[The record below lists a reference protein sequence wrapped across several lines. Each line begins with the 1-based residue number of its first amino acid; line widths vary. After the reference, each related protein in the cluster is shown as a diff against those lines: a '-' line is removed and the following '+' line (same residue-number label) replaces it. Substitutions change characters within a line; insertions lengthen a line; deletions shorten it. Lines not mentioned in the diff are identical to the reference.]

1 MACRLCCVSWFC
13 PGRPVGREFVLR
25 CVGNGAEPQVG
36 PGLVGAGKGVV
47 FVSSLLVTN
56 YM

>member
-1 MACRLCCVSWFC
+1 MACRLCCVSWSC